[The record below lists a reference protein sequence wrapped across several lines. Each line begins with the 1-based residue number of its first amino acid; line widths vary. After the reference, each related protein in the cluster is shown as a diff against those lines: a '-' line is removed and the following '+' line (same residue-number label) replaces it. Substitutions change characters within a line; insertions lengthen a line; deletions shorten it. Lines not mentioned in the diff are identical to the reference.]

1 MSTQR
6 ARRSLLL
13 VRDEAGSVSLRDGA
27 MFTELRIAE
36 GWNAVIARKTE
47 PR

>member
-1 MSTQR
+1 LSARR

-27 MFTELRIAE
+27 MFSELRIARD
-36 GWNAVIARKTE
+36 WSAVIVKKTE